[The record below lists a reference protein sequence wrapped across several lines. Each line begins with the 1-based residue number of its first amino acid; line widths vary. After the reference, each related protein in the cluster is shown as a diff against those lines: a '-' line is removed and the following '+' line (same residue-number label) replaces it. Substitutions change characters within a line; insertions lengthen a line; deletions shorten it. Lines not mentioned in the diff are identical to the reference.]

1 MMISKWCILFFLLLA
16 ARGASAWTTGVGRG
30 ASSAFPPSSSS
41 SIRAP
46 PPGAARLGPPL
57 AFAEDARHHPL
68 FSSST
73 TTRLHGSK
81 QVAAQ
86 AVVET
91 ARRGAPSWPPS
102 KTTVIA
108 WVLATLLM
116 REWWIKTPVW
126 LQKLLLRPLKRL
138 IVSPL
143 RKLTRRIVTTTR
155 GNSDPATTTSE
166 SAERREQAQKKVQFF
181 SDSSDEDDSDTVVG
195 KLSAIMALA
204 QSTTDS
210 VAKFEGFRMQGALL
224 ASLKM
229 VQDSK
234 KTTAELWD
242 KFYESSGKPLFVSDA
257 TTEIDADLE
266 VVVPE
271 GEDVAASPPST
282 SNTIKVDDSPE
293 ARKELLEKW
302 IDLLH
307 LADWAYLEETNEIRS
322 KLTELAANN
331 TEYKWSLVRHVKTDE
346 PGRVGHYLALDTES
360 KTALISV
367 KGTSALS
374 DMITDACGVP
384 VRFNVTTENGDGLFT
399 NTTSTV
405 SCHEGILD
413 ASLALAEDVQPL
425 VENLFLP
432 AGYRV
437 LLIGHSLGMS
447 LVYSSRFF
455 YVPSILSVV
464 LTL

>member
-1 MMISKWCILFFLLLA
+1 
-16 ARGASAWTTGVGRG
+16 
-30 ASSAFPPSSSS
+30 
-41 SIRAP
+41 
-46 PPGAARLGPPL
+46 
-57 AFAEDARHHPL
+57 
-68 FSSST
+68 
-73 TTRLHGSK
+73 
-81 QVAAQ
+81 
-86 AVVET
+86 VVET
-91 ARRGAPSWPPS
+91 ARRRVPPPSWPPS

-108 WVLATLLM
+108 WVLAALLC
-116 REWWIKTPVW
+116 REWWSKTPVW

-143 RKLTRRIVTTTR
+143 RKFTRRIVTTTR

-166 SAERREQAQKKVQFF
+166 SAERREQAQQKVQFF
-181 SDSSDEDDSDTVVG
+181 SDSSDDEDEDVADTVVG

-210 VAKFEGFRMQGALL
+210 VVKFEGFQMQGALL

-271 GEDVAASPPST
+271 GEDVAAPPPT
-282 SNTIKVDDSPE
+282 SNTIEVDDSPE

-322 KLTELAANN
+322 KLKELAANN
-331 TEYKWSLVRHVKTDE
+331 TDYKWSLVRHVKTDE

-384 VRFNVTTENGDGLFT
+384 VRFNVTTENIGDGLST
-399 NTTSTV
+399 STTSTV